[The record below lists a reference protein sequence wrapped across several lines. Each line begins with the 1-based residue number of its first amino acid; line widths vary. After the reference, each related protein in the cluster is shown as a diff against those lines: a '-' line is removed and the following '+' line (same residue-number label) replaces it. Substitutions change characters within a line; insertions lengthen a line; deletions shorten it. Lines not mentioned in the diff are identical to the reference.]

1 VDEKDERELLS
12 RAQRGEVP
20 AFEQLVA
27 PLRVALF
34 RQCRACIHDDDL
46 AQHTALVAEGRAWF
60 NIKDCRQAFR
70 PWIFAIAHNAAQDV
84 IRKPDYQRTVSYS
97 DEDDPPMQNPNE
109 PFEEDVIRRR
119 DLEIGISKLSEL
131 EQAVL
136 RLRYFSSISFA
147 EVAEILGISPAY
159 ARKIHERAI
168 KKLRK
173 LSMNDEALDGT

>member
-1 VDEKDERELLS
+1 VDDKDECELLS
-12 RAQRGEVP
+12 RAQRGDVP

-27 PLRVALF
+27 QFRVGLI
-34 RQCRACIHDDDL
+34 RLCMSHVHDEDL
-46 AQHTALVAEGRAWF
+46 ARHIAVMAEDRAWF
-60 NIKDCRQAFR
+60 NIKECRQAFR
-70 PWIFAIAHNAAQDV
+70 SWIFAIAHNAAQDV
-84 IRKPDYQRTVSYS
+84 IRKPDYQRTVPFP
-97 DEDDPPMQNPNE
+97 DEGDPPIQDPNE

-173 LSMNDEALDGT
+173 QAMNDEVSDGT